1 MNKDRIRMLANLA
14 AYDIDPDR
22 QFSVDI
28 DPIMEKFAARVAEE
42 CLLAISLNTNIEN
55 LALENSFGY
64 LEGIKDA
71 IEGITKHFGVEE

>member
-1 MNKDRIRMLANLA
+1 MNKDRLIALLNFA

-28 DPIMEKFAARVAEE
+28 DPIMEKFANRVAEE

-71 IEGITKHFGVEE
+71 IEGITKHFGVE